1 MMLLGLFVVVF
12 SVMGILTYIQHNTT
26 KRRFQEQH
34 RTIIEFAAT
43 NVEMGISTGRIN
55 SVKKFLE
62 SLKRHEGFEGA
73 IVYDSDLDAILT
85 IPKGFK
91 PIKNEDEIFEA
102 KALNHEQI
110 SYRVDDLYDPDGEQ
124 IGRLLIALT
133 FAPMKAEERSAI
145 LLTAALSVFMLL
157 PVIGIIAWRLRWY
170 EKALGKNEAAL
181 LESLEFVK
189 QAKDEAETANIAK
202 SEFLANM
209 SHEIRTPMNAI
220 IGFSDLLA
228 EEELSQDHIEY
239 VEIIQSSAESLLTI
253 INDILDFSKIEAGKL
268 DLEFIDF
275 DLRTSMEEVVD
286 LLAFKAEEKGLAFSC
301 FLHPQVEGFV
311 NGDPGRL
318 KQILINLANNAVK
331 FTKQGE
337 VAIRGELEHE
347 TETEICVRFSV
358 ADTGIGIPKK
368 AQQKLFQ
375 SFSQVDAS
383 TTRKFGGTGLG
394 LTISKQLAEMMGGEI
409 GVESQEGKGSTFWF
423 TSLLKKQPQENR
435 QQQVKDIDLTGQRI
449 LVVDDNKT
457 NRDILRLQLQAWH
470 CIVEEAEDATAALKL
485 LHLQAQ
491 DKAPFVIAFLDLQM
505 PGMDGEALGKIIK
518 SEPAIKDTKLIM
530 FTSIAQRG
538 DARRISEI
546 GFAAYL
552 PKPLK
557 QSLLYDCLVTL
568 LSDGTSKVD
577 RKQLM
582 TRHTLAENR
591 KLNKKIL
598 LVEDSIDNQ
607 KIGTW
612 HLKKL
617 GYCVDCVAN
626 GIEAVEAVKSI
637 PYDMVLMDCQMPEMD
652 GYEAT
657 AAIRKWESE
666 LGITNNESRITIIA
680 MTANAMK
687 GDREKCLDAGMDDYI
702 AKPMNAT
709 KLQETLE
716 KWVDT
721 SEDEQVD
728 RKHKVT
734 IVNGN
739 FSPTEMT
746 YKVKN
751 S

>member
-1 MMLLGLFVVVF
+1 MLLGLFVTVF
-12 SVMGILTYIQHNTT
+12 SVIGVLAYIQGNATEQ
-26 KRRFQEQH
+26 RFFDQN
-34 RTIIEFAAT
+34 RTIVEFAVT
-43 NVEMGISTGRIN
+43 NVELGISTGQIS
-55 SVKKFLE
+55 SVQKFLK
-62 SLKRHEGFEGA
+62 SLKRYEVFAGA
-73 IVYDSDLDAILT
+73 IVYDADSDAILT
-85 IPKGFK
+85 IPTDFK
-91 PIKNEDEIFEA
+91 PAKTEEEIFEA
-102 KALNHEQI
+102 KVLTYREI
-110 SYRVDDLYDPDGEQ
+110 SYHMANLYDPDGEK
-124 IGRLLIALT
+124 IGRLLLAIT
-133 FAPMKAEERSAI
+133 FAPMRAEERNAI
-145 LLTAALSVFMLL
+145 LLTITFSIFLLL

-170 EKALGKNEAAL
+170 ERALRKNEGTL
-181 LESLEFVK
+181 LETLEETKVAK
-189 QAKDEAETANIAK
+189 EAAQAANRAK

-228 EEELSQDHIEY
+228 EEDISQDHMEY

-275 DLRTSMEEVVD
+275 DLRTTMEEVVD
-286 LLAFKAEEKGLAFSC
+286 LLAFKAEEKGLTFSC

-318 KQILINLANNAVK
+318 KQILINLVNNAVK

-337 VAIRGELEHE
+337 VAIRGELKHE

-358 ADTGIGIPKK
+358 TDTGIGIPKE

-423 TSLLKKQPQENR
+423 TALLKKQPEENR

-491 DKAPFVIAFLDLQM
+491 DQAHFVIAFLDLQM

-666 LGITNNESRITIIA
+666 LGITNNEFRITIIA

-687 GDREKCLDAGMDDYI
+687 GDRGKCLDAGMDDYI